1 MTKRIMRKQKL
12 DDKPDYANHE
22 LLQKALQ
29 QLLEQISKRDQ
40 KIARIKAESAAALR
54 ASAEREKSTLIK
66 IAEQDAVL
74 LYTQAQLNERNL
86 QLDEILASRA
96 WKAALFFQKVHT
108 FLIPPNSHR
117 ARILKSIL
125 VIISFPFKRK

>member
-1 MTKRIMRKQKL
+1 MRKQKL